1 MEQQGRF
8 VRHDGVSDFILHEF
22 QSVLGSSVTKEDI
35 FYYVYGALHS
45 PAYRAKFEADLK
57 KQLPRLPLPEDKPK
71 FDRVQKIG
79 RALARLHLNYE
90 HIEPWPLEEVVT
102 PGAKKS
108 LRVEKLRFGKKS
120 KDEDKSVIVVN
131 PTLQLVGVPAK
142 AYEYVVNGRSA
153 IEWIF
158 DRYQIKTDADSGIVN
173 DPNKWGEE
181 HGDERYIVDL
191 LKRVVRVSMETVD
204 LVARIDGESASATQ
218 ERGGLPTAV
227 VTNGSTDYDS
237 LDIGEPFPI
246 AAQTPKANTGGDAEP
261 PTASVD
267 YSTP

>member
-1 MEQQGRF
+1 M
-8 VRHDGVSDFILHEF
+8 
-22 QSVLGSSVTKEDI
+22 TKEDI

-108 LRVEKLRFGKKS
+108 LRVEKLRFGKKG

-261 PTASVD
+261 PTTSVD